1 MDFFVVGEVVSYW
14 HQNFHSSFVFLSPV
28 PVPVHI
34 SLFLQFSC
42 LAFRRVELVI
52 SCMCVSVYVCMCVCV
67 CVCVYSSNVEASS
80 NYKMSETNLRGTDQ
94 RSCVVNISQGS
105 GCFCQVPSSQC
116 FCQVP
121 SFMSYFTSKDEN
133 SSQHK
138 LERNRCDI
146 LTASKKMIC
155 IDIGYKSVST
165 QNGQVTKRY

>member
-1 MDFFVVGEVVSYW
+1 MDFFVMAQVVSYW
-14 HQNFHSSFVFLSPV
+14 HQNFHSPFVFLSPA

-34 SLFLQFSC
+34 SLFLQFFC
-42 LAFRRVELVI
+42 LAFRRVELMI
-52 SCMCVSVYVCMCVCV
+52 SCMCVSV
-67 CVCVYSSNVEASS
+67 CVYIYSSTVEASS

-94 RSCVVNISQGS
+94 QSCVVNISQGS

-155 IDIGYKSVST
+155 IDIGYKLVSI

>member
-1 MDFFVVGEVVSYW
+1 MDFFVMAEVVSYW
-14 HQNFHSSFVFLSPV
+14 HQNFHSSFVFLSPA

-42 LAFRRVELVI
+42 LAFRRVELMI
-52 SCMCVSVYVCMCVCV
+52 SCMCVSVCVY
-67 CVCVYSSNVEASS
+67 VCVYIYSSTVEASS

-94 RSCVVNISQGS
+94 QSCVVNISQGS

-155 IDIGYKSVST
+155 IDIGYKLVSI